1 MRCWTKCEPGRT
13 GRWMRY
19 TRSCTWMPWWSRC
32 VRKAR
37 CRIGPST
44 WPSASPWK
52 ATKRCWGGEA
62 AQRGRRNEWGRPT
75 LHPAFELQ
83 LLPHDWQEGEPP
95 ARRRREEHLKHAEAH
110 GQEDQHREVSLGF
123 LRGAANRGDQQLERG
138 RQ

>member
-1 MRCWTKCEPGRT
+1 MA
-13 GRWMRY
+13 
-19 TRSCTWMPWWSRC
+19 RSKVAKSVT
-32 VRKAR
+32 
-37 CRIGPST
+37 
-44 WPSASPWK
+44 SATAASVSVHDFITVQPV
-52 ATKRCWGGEA
+52 CGNLQYQQGQCGGEA

-123 LRGAANRGDQQLERG
+123 LRCSMLPSTNRWSPLLRAAARLARSP
-138 RQ
+138 